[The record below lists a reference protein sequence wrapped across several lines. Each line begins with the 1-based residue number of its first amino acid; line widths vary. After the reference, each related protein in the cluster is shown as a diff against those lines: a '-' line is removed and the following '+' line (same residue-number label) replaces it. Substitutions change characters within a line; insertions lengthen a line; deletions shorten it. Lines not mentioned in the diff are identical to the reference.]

1 MYKNLPPEEVLE
13 TCFRQHY
20 AELCRGVYRLLADQA
35 LSEDLVQEVFIRVW
49 ERRQHISF
57 DERFIFYLKKS
68 CYHAALA
75 HLSSNKKHLHH
86 AEDTLQVAGTG
97 GADEDM
103 LHSELEDSVRLAIA
117 ALPEKT
123 RLVFTLSRYEGLTY
137 RQIADQLGVS
147 AKAIEKHMGIALSRL
162 REALKDHLL
171 CLVAFLFY

>member
-1 MYKNLPPEEVLE
+1 MYKNLPLEEVLE

-20 AELCRGVYRLLADQA
+20 ADLCRGVYRLLADQA

-49 ERRQHISF
+49 ERQEHIRL

-75 HLSSNKKHLHH
+75 HLSSKKHLHH
-86 AEDTLQVAGTG
+86 TADTLQVPGTG
-97 GADEDM
+97 GADEDI

-171 CLVAFLFY
+171 CLIALLFY